1 MRAHTHTQIH
11 VCTEIRVKT
20 MEYSS
25 CDLLKNTPFSSKLEL
40 SFDRYMNIVYLSKGL
55 VPTNV
60 NDDAFAELGKLR
72 FKIDP
77 VTRYVRN
84 ILDYQFVVKDNDM
97 TTVYVTNPETK
108 ALVGVLRINF
118 ENTNVMN
125 VRVQDIDR
133 VQLDALVDDAEYKV
147 EME

>member
-1 MRAHTHTQIH
+1 
-11 VCTEIRVKT
+11 

>member
-1 MRAHTHTQIH
+1 M
-11 VCTEIRVKT
+11 
-20 MEYSS
+20 
-25 CDLLKNTPFSSKLEL
+25 
-40 SFDRYMNIVYLSKGL
+40 YLSKGL